1 MATFLSKYLVLLKL
15 RIMLKSYIIVA
26 WRSFYKDSFYS
37 LLNVIG
43 IAIAIAAFMLIINY
57 VRYEHSYESFHN
69 KADNIYRVTL
79 DLYEGKQYIVT
90 DCETHPPLGP
100 LLKTEMPE
108 VMDYVRIQRVEEL
121 PEVSH
126 DGKFYKVDRLYAAD
140 PSLFNVFSYRL
151 IEGDPST
158 ALSSPMQAVVTE
170 TLARR
175 VFGTTDVKGKVLKSG
190 EQVFSVSG
198 VMEDPPLNTHLKLD
212 MVLSFAS
219 LEKMG
224 WDLNSWNANNNY
236 TYLLLRSGIN
246 LAAFN
251 NKLKSVTKEKIKNR
265 EYVAEP
271 VKDIHLKSHKT
282 FEPEVNGNKRTVDFL
297 LITAILILVIGS
309 VNYVNLTTARSVER
323 LKEVGVRKV
332 LGSSRILLVK
342 QFMTETLLTNFFAFT
357 ISALLIRLMLPAY
370 FSLLDRPADTSF
382 FASKA
387 FFLSYAGLFL
397 FNCLLSGLY
406 PALAL
411 SATKPASVANRTF
424 TRPGK
429 SDLFRKVLVT
439 GQFTIALVVLTASFI
454 VFRQLSYMRHQ
465 DLGVNASQI
474 LTIRAPYNHEPD
486 SVSRYQSLT
495 FKNSLMQLP
504 GVEKVAISGA
514 LPGLS
519 LHELSTMTSITRYG
533 SDTGK
538 GYNYYMYG
546 IDAEFIPAMTIEMAA
561 GSNFRPGQPNKDE
574 VVITEEASRLLGFKS
589 AKEAV
594 GGKLSLTLSPDAKFS
609 TIIGVMKDYH
619 QQSLKESLLPMIHW
633 YQDRAGFYSVKIANA
648 DIPGLIAKVKAVYD
662 QQFPG
667 HPIEYHFLD
676 DMFDQQYKADQQF
689 GRIVGIFSALTLFIT
704 CLGLLGL
711 AAYSISRRTKEIG
724 IRKVMGASVSDIT
737 RLLSVD
743 FMKLVL
749 IAICVGTP
757 IAAYVMSLWLNGYAY
772 RLELQWW
779 MFVPA
784 AVLVMIIAILS
795 VSFQSVKAALMNPVK
810 SLRAE

>member
-1 MATFLSKYLVLLKL
+1 
-15 RIMLKSYIIVA
+15 MLKSYIIVA
-26 WRSFYKDSFYS
+26 WRSFFKDSFYS
-37 LLNVIG
+37 FLNVIG
-43 IAIAIAAFMLIINY
+43 IAIAIAAFILIINY
-57 VRYEHSYESFHN
+57 VRYEHSYENFHQ
-69 KADNIYRVTL
+69 KADNVYRVTL
-79 DLYEGKQYIVT
+79 DLYEGKQYVVT
-90 DCETHPPLGP
+90 DCETHPPLAP
-100 LLKTEMPE
+100 LLKTEIPE
-108 VMDYVRIQRVEEL
+108 VVDYVRIQRVEEL

-140 PSLFNVFSYRL
+140 PSLFNVFSYKL

-158 ALSSPMQAVVTE
+158 ALSLPMQAVVTE

-175 VFGTTDVKGKVLKSG
+175 LFGTTDIKGKVLKSG
-190 EQVFSVSG
+190 ERMFSISG

-212 MVLSFAS
+212 MVLSFIS

-224 WDLNSWNANNNY
+224 WDLNNWHGNNNY
-236 TYLLLRSGIN
+236 TYLLLRPGIN

-251 NKLKSVTKEKIKNR
+251 SKLKSVTRGKIKNR
-265 EYVAEP
+265 QYVAEP
-271 VKDIHLKSHKT
+271 VKDIHLRSHKT
-282 FEPEVNGNKRTVDFL
+282 FEPEVNGNIKTVNFL
-297 LITAILILVIGS
+297 MITAILILLIGS
-309 VNYVNLTTARSVER
+309 VNYVNVTTARAAER
-323 LKEVGVRKV
+323 FKEVGVRKV
-332 LGSSRILLVK
+332 LGSSRMLLVK
-342 QFMTETLLTNFFAFT
+342 QFMTETLLTNIFAFT
-357 ISALLIRLMLPAY
+357 ISALLIRLTFPAY
-370 FSLLDRPADTSF
+370 LILVDRPADTTF

-387 FFLSYAGLFL
+387 FFLIYVGLFL
-397 FNCLLSGLY
+397 FNCLLSGIY

-411 SATKPASVANRTF
+411 SATKPASVINRTS
-424 TRPGK
+424 TSLGK

-474 LTIRAPYNHEPD
+474 LTIRAPNNHEND
-486 SVSRYQSLT
+486 SVGRYQSQT

-533 SDTGK
+533 SDAGK
-538 GYNYYMYG
+538 GYNYYLYG
-546 IDAEFIPAMTIEMAA
+546 IDADFIPAMTIEMAA
-561 GSNFRPGQPNKDE
+561 GSNFRQGLPNKDE
-574 VVITEEASRLLGFKS
+574 VIITEEASRLMGFKS

-594 GGKLSLTLSPDAKFS
+594 GEKISLTLSADAKFS
-609 TIIGVMKDYH
+609 TIVGVMKDYH

-633 YQDRAGFYSVKIANA
+633 YHDRAGFFSVKMEDT
-648 DIPGLIAKVKAVYD
+648 DIPGLISKVKTVYD

-667 HPIEYHFLD
+667 HAIEYHFLD

-689 GRIVGIFSALTLFIT
+689 GKIVGIFSALTLFIT

-711 AAYSISRRTKEIG
+711 TAYSISRRTKEIG
-724 IRKVMGASVSDIT
+724 IRKVMGASASDIA

-743 FMKLVL
+743 FMKLVM
-749 IAICVGTP
+749 IAICIGTP

-772 RLELQWW
+772 RLSLQWW

-784 AVLVMIIAILS
+784 AIVVMVIAILS